1 LIEKYKFEQALK
13 ETNQLPIALWVSGFI
28 LAVGFFTS
36 FGSFIYNKKSGTK
49 VDNANF
55 MAPMIVCLNIYDF
68 VSDINLSIDIFL
80 NELTIFSFGNIFFNL
95 GLLSIMSVIIPFCGN
110 IYYAVMISSQK
121 TVKQSPSARA
131 WFSSHL
137 NVFILLCVVTGGT
150 YPSLAFVSSRIFG
163 LECLNAG
170 FLSSE
175 LYKLSKIKIRTTI
188 WMENMPQLVIQIL
201 YSYLIG
207 TFEQATILAFVGSL
221 LSIIHA
227 FVVNKAQKNQN
238 EEVNISKYYIGL
250 FQSHR
255 LRKEI
260 VDKIKLHK
268 GAKERLSKSLCS
280 SFGVPAQSI
289 EIGFVE
295 EQSNGCL
302 ITIQQSVFSKN
313 LQTVDKNGISI
324 TVRSEYYLHQRLL
337 KQKHDVLETLL
348 NHFDIDNKDK
358 SFEIIHYFTYPELKK
373 DCKEK
378 PSVANEGGLNNFDIE
393 LEEMKHQTTGAANVD
408 SDSESLAVEMIPVQ
422 INENDLNGDD
432 IKSDIMEIKNHLQNM
447 NQTLIDLK
455 SNNISSNIDQTTGAT
470 NVDSDSNDI
479 SPNIERYTSTPL

>member
-313 LQTVDKNGISI
+313 LQTDKNGFCV
-324 TVRSEYYLHQRLL
+324 TVQSEYYVQQRLF
-337 KQKHDVLETLL
+337 KQKNDVLETLL
-348 NHFDIDNKDK
+348 NHFDINNKDN
-358 SFEIIHYFTYPELKK
+358 SFKIIHYFKYPELKK
-373 DCKEK
+373 DCNQ
-378 PSVANEGGLNNFDIE
+378 PSVANEGDLNNFDIE
-393 LEEMKHQTTGAANVD
+393 FEEMKH
-408 SDSESLAVEMIPVQ
+408 
-422 INENDLNGDD
+422 
-432 IKSDIMEIKNHLQNM
+432 
-447 NQTLIDLK
+447 
-455 SNNISSNIDQTTGAT
+455 QTTGAT

-479 SPNIERYTSTPL
+479 SPNIERYKSTPL